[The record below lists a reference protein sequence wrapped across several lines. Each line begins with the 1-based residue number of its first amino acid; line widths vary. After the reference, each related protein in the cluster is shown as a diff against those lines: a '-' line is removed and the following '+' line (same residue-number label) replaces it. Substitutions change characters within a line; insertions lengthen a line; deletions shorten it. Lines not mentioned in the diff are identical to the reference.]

1 MDDLWRNVS
10 DRIRRPIRF
19 PPFFIDRARGL
30 DVHVFSLSSRQ
41 GFPNLFLRDL
51 KLGETFYSKSNFFN
65 SEIFIEGKESIKA
78 CVSWKSKRKE
88 TSVKIWKE
96 RKLKITIRN
105 LSVHP
110 IRYEAEML
118 DLGGQ
123 RTLQS
128 RKHTDPIHES
138 IGGGEHSHFFIVSTP
153 RSTYALRDRTRPFV
167 FLPACKR
174 SIEA

>member
-1 MDDLWRNVS
+1 MS

-41 GFPNLFLRDL
+41 GFPNLLLRDL

-78 CVSWKSKRKE
+78 CVSWKSKRNFRKDLE
-88 TSVKIWKE
+88 REKIK
-96 RKLKITIRN
+96 N
-105 LSVHP
+105 YDLSVRP

-128 RKHTDPIHES
+128 KKHTDPIHES

>member
-1 MDDLWRNVS
+1 MS

-78 CVSWKSKRKE
+78 CVSWKSKRNFRKDLE
-88 TSVKIWKE
+88 REKIKNYDTKSL
-96 RKLKITIRN
+96 RPP
-105 LSVHP
+105 HP
-110 IRYEAEML
+110 LRGRDARSR
-118 DLGGQ
+118 GQ